1 MTKRLIILGLAL
13 ILILFLPI
21 PIGALDDGGTRIYA
35 SLTYKIVKWN
45 RLMSV
50 YVDGNIEK
58 IDTYSKTSVY
68 FFPENFKSVD
78 ELWDI
83 EHPETYSYSGTFQ
96 VRSVKFSNIEVA
108 DYSSAMMLDLLNNG
122 EWINDVTDCAH
133 DYVLNFDD
141 SSLRYHSSC
150 GTFIDIENKRSLR
163 LNESD
168 KEAVNAIMEAL
179 FDGFD
184 PSWE

>member
-13 ILILFLPI
+13 VLILFLPI
-21 PIGALDDGGTRIYA
+21 PIGTLDDGGTRIYA

-45 RLMSV
+45 RLTSV

-68 FFPENFKSVD
+68 FFPDNFKSVD

-83 EHPETYSYSGTFQ
+83 EHPKTYSYSGAFG

-122 EWINDVTDCAH
+122 EWINDVLRHTFASYHLKHFKNLILLQAEMGHRDLNLLRSR
-133 DYVLNFDD
+133 YVNMQGITKDD
-141 SSLRYHSSC
+141 AWIFFNLYKISL
-150 GTFIDIENKRSLR
+150 
-163 LNESD
+163 
-168 KEAVNAIMEAL
+168 
-179 FDGFD
+179 
-184 PSWE
+184 

>member
-1 MTKRLIILGLAL
+1 MAKRLIILGLAL
-13 ILILFLPI
+13 LLFLFLPI
-21 PIGALDDGGTRIYA
+21 PIGALNDGGTRIYA
-35 SLTYKIVKWN
+35 ALTYKIVKWN
-45 RLMSV
+45 RLTSV
-50 YVDGNIEK
+50 YVDGNIER

-68 FFPENFKSVD
+68 FFPDNFKSVD

-83 EHPETYSYSGTFQ
+83 EHPVTYSYSGAFG
-96 VRSVKFSNIEVA
+96 VRSVEFSHIEVA
-108 DYSSAMMLDLLNNG
+108 DYSSDLILDLLNNG
-122 EWINDVTDCAH
+122 EWIDDVTDCAH
-133 DYVLNFDD
+133 DYVLIFDD

-150 GTFIDIENKRSLR
+150 GTFIDIENKRFLR
-163 LNESD
+163 VNESD